1 MKHRLLAVTI
11 ALVALAA
18 TAPAAQAGFGSSPGR
33 TAPAASAANA
43 FGDWID
49 DVERPPKGYR

>member
-11 ALVALAA
+11 ALAALA
-18 TAPAAQAGFGSSPGR
+18 
-33 TAPAASAANA
+33 AANA

-49 DVERPPKGYR
+49 DIERPPKGYR